1 MILLQTKTLFSC
13 LITLALVACDRMP
26 GKPTKE
32 TPVVIGSP
40 SWTQSTFNT
49 NCRGCHSQ
57 GAEGA
62 AIPLIDAGYWK
73 VASDAQVI
81 QVIQQGQGVL
91 MPSYL
96 DSNGGPMSAEEIA
109 ALVKGMRSLWGA
121 GSSGGQGGISGTV
134 VAGNASAGAQVFAA
148 ACASCHATRGSSGS
162 VTDPMYLKLISN
174 QGLWSAIVYGRSSL
188 GSPAW
193 NEPMPNRPSG
203 LTPTEVAD
211 VVSWI
216 AQSRPTSPADE
227 KLTYQPKNKNASDA
241 K

>member
-1 MILLQTKTLFSC
+1 MRLHISRFLSC
-13 LITLALVACDRMP
+13 LAILAVVGCDRMP
-26 GKPTKE
+26 GKPKE
-32 TPVVIGSP
+32 ATPVVIGS
-40 SWTQSTFNT
+40 SAWTQSTFNT

-73 VASDAQVI
+73 VATDAQVI
-81 QVIQQGQGVL
+81 QVIAQGQGVL

-96 DSNGGPMSAEEIA
+96 DSNGGPMSSDQIA
-109 ALVKGMRSLWGA
+109 AFVKGMRTLWGA

-134 VAGNASAGAQVFAA
+134 VAGNASAGSQVFAS
-148 ACASCHATRGSSGS
+148 ACASCHAAGGSAGS

-174 QGLWSAIVYGRSSL
+174 QGLWSAIVYGRAAL

-193 NEPMPNRPSG
+193 NQPMPQHPNG

-216 AQSRPTSPADE
+216 AQSRPMSSANA
-227 KLTYQPKNKNASDA
+227 QVNSIPKDKNVSDS

>member
-1 MILLQTKTLFSC
+1 
-13 LITLALVACDRMP
+13 MP
-26 GKPTKE
+26 GKPTVA
-32 TPVVIGSP
+32 TPVAIGS
-40 SWTQSTFNT
+40 SAWTQSTFDT

-73 VASDAQVI
+73 VATDAQVI
-81 QVIQQGQGVL
+81 QVISHGQGVL

-96 DSNGGPMSAEEIA
+96 ESNGGPMSAEQIA
-109 ALVKGMRSLWGA
+109 AFVKGMRSLWGA
-121 GSSGGQGGISGTV
+121 GSPGGQGGISDVV
-134 VAGNASAGAQVFAA
+134 VAGNADAGAHVFAS
-148 ACASCHATRGSSGS
+148 ACASCHAAGGSAGS

-174 QGLWSAIVYGRSSL
+174 QGLWSAIVYGRAAL
-188 GSPAW
+188 ASPAW
-193 NEPMPNRPSG
+193 NEPMPNHPNG

-216 AQSRPTSPADE
+216 AQARPVSPANN
-227 KLTYQPKNKNASDA
+227 QNASNA

>member
-1 MILLQTKTLFSC
+1 
-13 LITLALVACDRMP
+13 MP
-26 GKPTKE
+26 GKPKE
-32 TPVVIGSP
+32 ATPVVIGSP
-40 SWTQSTFNT
+40 AWTQSTFNT

-73 VASDAQVI
+73 VATDAQVI
-81 QVIQQGQGVL
+81 QVIAHGQGVL

-96 DSNGGPMSAEEIA
+96 DSNGGPMSEDQIA
-109 ALVKGMRSLWGA
+109 AFVKGMRSLWGA
-121 GSSGGQGGISGTV
+121 GSPGGQGGISDV
-134 VAGNASAGAQVFAA
+134 FVAGNASAGGQVFASACA
-148 ACASCHATRGSSGS
+148 ACHAAGGSAGS

-174 QGLWSAIVYGRSSL
+174 QGLWSAIVYGRAAL

-193 NEPMPNRPSG
+193 NEPMPNHPTG

-216 AQSRPTSPADE
+216 AQARPVSPAKE
-227 KLTYQPKNKNASDA
+227 PTKAPAKNQNASNA